1 MSSSSPPAAPGPR
14 KREAPLERHGGV
26 GPGLGAAGVAQ
37 SMAREFAPQG
47 IHVAHVVIDGQINT
61 PRVRAMFPDRE
72 EHTMLSPEA
81 IADTYWRLHV
91 QHRTA

>member
-1 MSSSSPPAAPGPR
+1 
-14 KREAPLERHGGV
+14 
-26 GPGLGAAGVAQ
+26 
-37 SMAREFAPQG
+37 
-47 IHVAHVVIDGQINT
+47 
-61 PRVRAMFPDRE
+61 VRAMFPDRE